1 MNYCSVC
8 AAPVEFRIPEG
19 DNMPRHV
26 CGSCNTIHYTNPKVV
41 VGCIPEWGDTILLC
55 RRAIEP
61 RYGYWTL
68 PAGFLEDYETTMEG
82 AARETREEALAE
94 VDISELYT
102 LINLPQIN
110 QVYVMFRG
118 TMRDGEFG
126 AGEESL
132 DVRLCREEDIP
143 WDEIAFPVVEQTLK
157 LYFRDRRR
165 GRFGTYTG
173 DITRPADKWKDYQVR
188 FLNGAAGNA
197 SGHPAVFRKPHRPR
211 PPRHPTGESKAAPS
225 PTSPNGPRPGIAT
238 GCRWPRAHC

>member
-1 MNYCSVC
+1 MNYCSAC

-19 DNMPRHV
+19 DNMPRHE

-61 RYGYWTL
+61 RYGFWTL

-110 QVYVMFRG
+110 QVYVIFRG

-126 AGEESL
+126 PGEESL

-188 FLNGAAGNA
+188 FLNGAG
-197 SGHPAVFRKPHRPR
+197 R
-211 PPRHPTGESKAAPS
+211 
-225 PTSPNGPRPGIAT
+225 
-238 GCRWPRAHC
+238 